1 MALDTG
7 TRETIESMLQ
17 DNKVVL
23 FMKGTRQQ
31 PQCGFSAT
39 TVSTLDMLVS
49 DYLTINVLEHP
60 VIRDG
65 IKEFGNWPTIPQLY
79 IGGELIGGSDIVT
92 EMLQSGELADVLGME
107 KPEVVTPEIHIG
119 KPAIEAMS
127 NALQSQAG
135 MALSLQINA
144 GWDHILSL
152 AQATESAVK
161 VNVDGN
167 DLNMDAWSAARA
179 NGLRIE
185 LEESLT
191 GTHFSFDNPN
201 APPPVNQ
208 MTVQTLKEKLDGDAA
223 VYLFDARSPEERD
236 AAFIDGAR
244 QWDADAMAVI
254 ESLPKD
260 TELIF
265 HCHTGGRSQGLAEH
279 IRRMGYTN
287 LHNIKGGIQAWSEE
301 IDPSVPKY

>member
-152 AQATESAVK
+152 AQATESTVK
-161 VNVDGN
+161 INVDGI

>member
-223 VYLFDARSPEERD
+223 VYLFDVRAPEERD

-244 QWDADAMAVI
+244 PWDTDAMAVI

-265 HCHTGGRSQGLAEH
+265 HCHKGGRSQGLAEH